1 MFKLKRHWI
10 AIINYIKSLVDFS
23 LMLEFKRSF
32 KISIIYMTMMSVIE
46 FINRTGIHVIFP
58 NIKTKF
64 LFKKNCMPN
73 IL

>member
-1 MFKLKRHWI
+1 
-10 AIINYIKSLVDFS
+10 
-23 LMLEFKRSF
+23 MLEFKRSF

-46 FINRTGIHVIFP
+46 FINRTGIHVRFP

-64 LFKKNCMPN
+64 LFKKNSMPN